1 MASTQA
7 LLKIVSVDNFNQ
19 TFGSTDYSTFKCETE
34 SRDSISV
41 AVSHNALTSR
51 GVNLNL
57 LDALIGST
65 LIVLDDTDIVT
76 KVFHTGQDRV
86 SQIVDGTLINPRT
99 GKPSSMLMLNKA
111 NSTLLKADLYI
122 AETKDLA
129 SSSQAKYQVEK
140 EKERRLEQARK
151 SLERLQKLQ
160 SSPVTAELETNEN
173 PF

>member
-7 LLKIVSVDNFNQ
+7 LLKIISVDNFNQ

-57 LDALIGST
+57 LDSLLGST
-65 LIVLDDTDIVT
+65 LIVQDDTDIVT

-86 SQIVDGTLINPRT
+86 AQIVNGTLINPRT

-140 EKERRLEQARK
+140 EKERKLEQARK
-151 SLERLQKLQ
+151 SRERIQLLM
-160 SSPVTAELETNEN
+160 SSPAMAELETNEN

>member
-7 LLKIVSVDNFNQ
+7 LLKIISVDNFNQ

-57 LDALIGST
+57 LDSLLGST
-65 LIVLDDTDIVT
+65 LIVQDDTDIVT

-86 SQIVDGTLINPRT
+86 AQIVNGTLINPRT

-129 SSSQAKYQVEK
+129 SSSQAKYLVEK
-140 EKERRLEQARK
+140 EKERKLEQARK
-151 SLERLQKLQ
+151 SRERIQVLL
-160 SSPVTAELETNEN
+160 SSPAMAELEMNEN

>member
-1 MASTQA
+1 MPSTQG
-7 LLKIVSVDNFNQ
+7 LLKIVAVDNFNQ
-19 TFGSTDYSTFKCETE
+19 TFGSTEYATFKCETE

-41 AVSHNALTSR
+41 AVSHNALTAR
-51 GVNLNL
+51 GVDLNL
-57 LDALIGST
+57 LDSLLGST
-65 LIVLDDTDIVT
+65 LIVQDDTDIVT
-76 KVFHTGQDRV
+76 KVFHTGQDRIA
-86 SQIVDGTLINPRT
+86 QIVDGTLINPRT

-140 EKERRLEQARK
+140 EKERKLEQARK
-151 SLERLQKLQ
+151 SRERIQVLL
-160 SSPVTAELETNEN
+160 SSPAMAELEMNEN

>member
-7 LLKIVSVDNFNQ
+7 LLKIISVDNFNQ

-57 LDALIGST
+57 LDSLLGST
-65 LIVLDDTDIVT
+65 LIVQDDTDIVT

-86 SQIVDGTLINPRT
+86 SQIVNGTLINPRT

-140 EKERRLEQARK
+140 EKERKLEQARK
-151 SLERLQKLQ
+151 SRERIQILL
-160 SSPVTAELETNEN
+160 SSPAMAELEMNEN

>member
-19 TFGSTDYSTFKCETE
+19 TFGSTDYATFKCETE
-34 SRDSISV
+34 GRDSISV

-65 LIVLDDTDIVT
+65 LIVQDDTDIVT

-140 EKERRLEQARK
+140 EKERKLEQARK
-151 SLERLQKLQ
+151 SRERIQLLM

>member
-7 LLKIVSVDNFNQ
+7 LLKIISVDNFNQ

-57 LDALIGST
+57 LDSLLGST
-65 LIVLDDTDIVT
+65 LIVQDDTDIVT

-86 SQIVDGTLINPRT
+86 AQIVNGTLINPRT

-140 EKERRLEQARK
+140 EKERKLEQARK
-151 SLERLQKLQ
+151 SRERIQVLL
-160 SSPVTAELETNEN
+160 SSPAMAELEMNEN

>member
-7 LLKIVSVDNFNQ
+7 LLKIISVDNFNQ

-41 AVSHNALTSR
+41 AVSHNALTNR

-57 LDALIGST
+57 LDSLLGST
-65 LIVLDDTDIVT
+65 LIVQDDTDIVT

-86 SQIVDGTLINPRT
+86 SQIVNGTLINPRT

-140 EKERRLEQARK
+140 EKERKLEQARK
-151 SLERLQKLQ
+151 SRERIQILL
-160 SSPVTAELETNEN
+160 SSPAMAELEMNEN

>member
-7 LLKIVSVDNFNQ
+7 LLKIISVDNFNQ

-57 LDALIGST
+57 LDSLLGST
-65 LIVLDDTDIVT
+65 LIVQDDTDIVT

-86 SQIVDGTLINPRT
+86 AQIVNGTLINPRT

-140 EKERRLEQARK
+140 EKERKLEQARK
-151 SLERLQKLQ
+151 SRERIQILL
-160 SSPVTAELETNEN
+160 SSPAMAELEMNEN

>member
-1 MASTQA
+1 MPSTQG
-7 LLKIVSVDNFNQ
+7 LLKIISVDNFNQ

-57 LDALIGST
+57 LDSLLGST
-65 LIVLDDTDIVT
+65 LIVQDDTDIVT

-86 SQIVDGTLINPRT
+86 SQIVNGTLINPRT

-140 EKERRLEQARK
+140 EKERKLEQARK
-151 SLERLQKLQ
+151 SRERIQILL
-160 SSPVTAELETNEN
+160 SSPAMAELEMNEN